1 LRSIRV
7 LRNVVTNYLRL
18 IIGGLLGF
26 LVTPVM
32 VHVLGDRDYGLWVT
46 VFSFT
51 GYFGLIDQGI
61 RPSLV
66 RYVSRDHAR
75 GDHEG
80 LERTI
85 SSALALFTIAG
96 VITLIVT
103 LVVATQ
109 FHRWFSVSTVSGRE
123 LFEVVLLAGA
133 SVAFGFPLG
142 VFGAVLSGLQ
152 RYDLGNAIGVGIG
165 ILRALAFVLVL
176 RTGGGLV
183 ELAWASLAMNLLGH
197 LLTMAIAL
205 RLMPGIHLGLSRVN
219 RPALL
224 AIGSYSSVAFLGA
237 LASSIA
243 FQTDALVITAFL
255 TAAAVTPFSLAA
267 GLVETVRSLVY
278 SATFV
283 LSPTASEMETRGETS
298 QLHAMLLAGA
308 KYSVLLSWPVLF
320 GLLVFGENF
329 LVTWVGSKYATT
341 HAWSQIFAG
350 HGPQAS
356 AGQILALLTLPTL
369 LSLPQSTASALMF
382 GVSRHHG
389 VVALS
394 LANALLNLGLSLWW
408 VHPWGL
414 AGVAL
419 GTAVPLALL
428 SGVATA
434 FYACR
439 ALGLSVSRYL
449 WEGMGRAGL
458 ASLAFLIPAQ
468 AVNALWHP
476 TGWIPL
482 ALAGGGC
489 WLIFAACAWWWVV
502 DVPERARWGRML
514 AGLVGRTPVAR
525 GA

>member
-26 LVTPVM
+26 LITPVM
-32 VHVLGDRDYGLWVT
+32 VHLLGDRDYGLWVT

-75 GDHEG
+75 GDREG

-85 SSALALFTIAG
+85 SSALALFAIAG
-96 VITLIVT
+96 VITLLVT
-103 LVVATQ
+103 VVVASQ
-109 FHRWFSVSTVSGRE
+109 FQRWFSVSAISGRQ
-123 LFEVVLLAGA
+123 LFELVLVAGA
-133 SVAFGFPLG
+133 SVALGFPLG

-152 RYDLGNAIGVGIG
+152 RYDLSNAIGVGIG
-165 ILRALAFVLVL
+165 ILRAIVFVVVL
-176 RTGGGLV
+176 RTGGGLLQ
-183 ELAWASLAMNLLGH
+183 LAWASLAMNILGH
-197 LLTMAIAL
+197 ALTMAIAL
-205 RLMPGIHLGLSRVN
+205 RLLPGLHLGPARVN
-219 RPALL
+219 REALL
-224 AIGSYSSVAFLGA
+224 AIGGYSSVAFIGA

-255 TAAAVTPFSLAA
+255 SAAAVTPFSLAA

-329 LVTWVGSKYATT
+329 LVTWVGPKYATVHSWMNVFT
-341 HAWSQIFAG
+341 H
-350 HGPQAS
+350 HGSQAS
-356 AGQILALLTLPTL
+356 AGQILALLTVPTL

-382 GVSRHHG
+382 GVSRHQG

-394 LANALLNLGLSLWW
+394 LANALVNLGLSLWW

-428 SGVATA
+428 GGVATA
-434 FYACR
+434 IYACR
-439 ALGLSVSRYL
+439 ALGLALSRYL

-458 ASLAFLIPAQ
+458 ATLAFLVPAL

-476 TGWIPL
+476 TGWVPL
-482 ALAGGGC
+482 AAASGGC
-489 WLIFAACAWWWVV
+489 WLFFAAFAWWRVV

-514 AGLVGRTPVAR
+514 SGLVGRAPVAG

>member
-1 LRSIRV
+1 VRSIRV

-18 IIGGLLGF
+18 LLGGLMGF
-26 LVTPVM
+26 LITPVM
-32 VHVLGDRDYGLWVT
+32 VHLLGDRDYGLWIT

-75 GDHEG
+75 GDREA

-85 SSALALFTIAG
+85 SSALGLFSIAG
-96 VITLIVT
+96 VLTLLVT
-103 LVVATQ
+103 VVVASE
-109 FHRWFSVSTVSGRE
+109 FHRWFSVSAIPGRE
-123 LFEVVLLAGA
+123 LFEVVMIAGG
-133 SVAFGFPLG
+133 SVALGFPLG

-152 RYDLGNAIGVGIG
+152 RYDLGNAIGMGIAV
-165 ILRALAFVLVL
+165 LRALVFVTVL
-176 RTGGGLV
+176 RMGGGLV
-183 ELAWASLAMNLLGH
+183 QLAWASLIMNLLGH
-197 LLTMAIAL
+197 ALSMALAL
-205 RLMPGIHLGLSRVN
+205 RLLPGLHLGPSRVD
-219 RPALL
+219 RATLRV
-224 AIGSYSSVAFLGA
+224 IGAYSGVAFVGA

-255 TAAAVTPFSLAA
+255 SAAAVTPFALAA
-267 GLVETVRSLVY
+267 GLVENVRSMVY

-283 LSPTASEMETRGETS
+283 LSPTASEMETRGETT

-320 GLLVFGENF
+320 GLLIFGENF
-329 LVTWVGSKYATT
+329 LVTWVGPKYATAHSWLRLFT
-341 HAWSQIFAG
+341 A

-356 AGQILALLTLPTL
+356 AGQVLAILTLPTL
-369 LSLPQSTASALMF
+369 LSLPQSTASALLF

-394 LANALLNLGLSLWW
+394 LANALVNLGLSLWW

-434 FYACR
+434 VYACR
-439 ALGLSVSRYL
+439 ELGLSVARYL
-449 WEGMGRAGL
+449 WEGMGRAGI
-458 ASLAFLIPAQ
+458 ASLAFLLPAA

-476 TGWIPL
+476 MGWIPL
-482 ALAGGGC
+482 ALSGGGC
-489 WLIFAACAWWWVV
+489 WLVFAACAWWGVV
-502 DVPERARWGRML
+502 DPPERARWGRML
-514 AGLVGRTPVAR
+514 SGLIGRAPVAG

>member
-18 IIGGLLGF
+18 IVGGLLGF
-26 LVTPVM
+26 LITPVM
-32 VHVLGDRDYGLWVT
+32 VHLLGDRDYGLWVT
-46 VFSFT
+46 IFSFT

-66 RYVSRDHAR
+66 RYVSRDHTR

-96 VITLIVT
+96 LVT
-103 LVVATQ
+103 LLVTVVVATQ
-109 FHRWFSVSTVSGRE
+109 FHRWFSVSSVSGRE
-123 LFEVVLLAGA
+123 LFEVVMVAGA

-165 ILRALAFVLVL
+165 ILRALAFVVVL
-176 RTGGGLV
+176 RSGGGLL

-197 LLTMAIAL
+197 VLTMILAL
-205 RLMPGIHLGLSRVN
+205 RLLPGLHFGPSRVN
-219 RPALL
+219 RAALI
-224 AIGSYSSVAFLGA
+224 AIGSYSSVAFIGA

-243 FQTDALVITAFL
+243 FQTDALVITAWL
-255 TAAAVTPFSLAA
+255 SAAAVTPFSLAA
-267 GLVETVRSLVY
+267 GLVENVRSLVY

-283 LSPTASEMETRGETS
+283 LSPTASEMETRGETT

-320 GLLVFGENF
+320 GLLVFGESF
-329 LVTWVGSKYATT
+329 LTTWVGSKYATVHSWMNVFT
-341 HAWSQIFAG
+341 H
-350 HGPQAS
+350 HGSQAS

-382 GVSRHHG
+382 GVSRHQG

-394 LANALLNLGLSLWW
+394 LANALINLALSLWW

-434 FYACR
+434 IYACR
-439 ALGLSVSRYL
+439 ALGLAVSRYL

-458 ASLAFLIPAQ
+458 ASLAFLIPALI
-468 AVNALWHP
+468 VHSLWHP

-482 ALAGGGC
+482 LIASGGC
-489 WLIFAACAWWWVV
+489 WLIFAVAAWWWVV

-514 AGLVGRTPVAR
+514 AGLVGRAPVAR